1 MRKNYTFELK
11 KQVVE
16 LYMERHT
23 AIELAEKYEIADRR
37 RIYEWVN
44 KVKEA
49 GTMDAL
55 KDTRG
60 LANKGKTKEVKYSM
74 EKEMERLK
82 LENDYLKN
90 IGTEKDVSDKES
102 DFMFIDA
109 NKHRLSI
116 TELVKIT
123 SVSRSGYYHWKKTK
137 TSRTK
142 SPLNQTNAGMTN
154 Y

>member
-16 LYMERHT
+16 LYMEGHT

-44 KVKEA
+44 KVKET

-60 LANKGKTKEVKYSM
+60 LANKGKTKEVK
-74 EKEMERLK
+74 EMKRLK
-82 LENDYLKN
+82 LE
-90 IGTEKDVSDKES
+90 
-102 DFMFIDA
+102 
-109 NKHRLSI
+109 
-116 TELVKIT
+116 
-123 SVSRSGYYHWKKTK
+123 KKLAK
-137 TSRTK
+137 RV
-142 SPLNQTNAGMTN
+142 
-154 Y
+154 